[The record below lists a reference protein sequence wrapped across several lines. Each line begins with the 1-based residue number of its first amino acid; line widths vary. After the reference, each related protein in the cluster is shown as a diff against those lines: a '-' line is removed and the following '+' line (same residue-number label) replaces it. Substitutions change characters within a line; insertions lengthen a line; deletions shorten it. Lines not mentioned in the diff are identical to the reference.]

1 VTLLECS
8 RCRHLILVREE
19 ERWFDMWSNPET
31 VYPCEGEAVNPE
43 LPERLQ
49 SILQEARR
57 CYQAKAYTATA
68 IVCRRAIEALC
79 AEREVKT
86 ENLAAALKEMRDR
99 GLIDGSLFEWADGL
113 RLAGNRAAHNVES
126 DVSWE
131 DAQDLLQF
139 TEAILEYVVVYRER
153 FERFKIRTQSRRSAG
168 PSL

>member
-1 VTLLECS
+1 
-8 RCRHLILVREE
+8 
-19 ERWFDMWSNPET
+19 
-31 VYPCEGEAVNPE
+31 
-43 LPERLQ
+43 
-49 SILQEARR
+49 
-57 CYQAKAYTATA
+57 
-68 IVCRRAIEALC
+68 
-79 AEREVKT
+79 VKT